1 MKKILKLIGGIV
13 LAIIILVVLYIIVGR
28 IVNAKMT
35 KISTDNGI
43 QESVTIDINGIQ
55 QELSIRGENTSN
67 PVILF
72 LHGGPGNPV
81 GYFDYVW
88 QPELNKDFTIVSFD
102 QRGCGRTYYTNPEA
116 EVSRELILEDI
127 DGIVEYLKQRFGQEK
142 IVIMG
147 HSWGTTL
154 GTMYAYSHPEKVSSY
169 IGIGQVVNIY
179 KGEEVAY
186 KEAIKRANIH
196 NDNEYIEVFKE
207 NYDQFCI
214 NGKIDDAFITYRN
227 MQPKY
232 LKGNKEK
239 AMMTLAPAFLTSPTL
254 KLQDAKWFLIDS
266 NKVLLDE
273 TNTLT
278 KSLFEFNAN
287 DMLEYEVPMYFIS
300 GGSDYITP
308 FQLVEEYCESITA
321 PDKKMIIIEG
331 TGHNPYLDLPEVF
344 VQKVRSLLKS

>member
-1 MKKILKLIGGIV
+1 MKKILKVLGGIV
-13 LAIIILVVLYIIVGR
+13 LGIIILFILYIVIGR
-28 IVNAKMT
+28 IVNAKGT
-35 KISTDNGI
+35 KIQSDNGI
-43 QESVTIDINGIQ
+43 QEHITIEVNGIQ
-55 QELSIRGENTSN
+55 QELSIRGENKEN

-72 LHGGPGNPV
+72 LHGGPGSPV
-81 GYFDYVW
+81 GYLDYIW

-127 DGIVEYLKQRFGQEK
+127 DGIVEYLQQRFGQEK

-147 HSWGTTL
+147 HSWGTIL
-154 GTMYAYSHPEKVSSY
+154 GTMYTYSHPEKVSSY

-179 KGEEVAY
+179 EGEEVAY
-186 KEAIKRANIH
+186 EEAIKRANIH
-196 NDNEYIEVFKE
+196 NDSEYIEVFKE
-207 NYDQFCI
+207 NYDQFCTDREI
-214 NGKIDDAFITYRN
+214 GEAFVTYRN
-227 MQPKY
+227 MEPKY
-232 LKGNKEK
+232 LKGDKEK
-239 AMMTLAPAFLTSPTL
+239 AVMALIPAFLTSPTL
-254 KLQDAKWFLIDS
+254 KLQDAKWFFIDS

-300 GGSDYITP
+300 GSSDYTTP
-308 FQLVEEYCESITA
+308 FQLAEEYCKSITA

-331 TGHNPYLDLPEVF
+331 AGHNPYLDLPEVF
-344 VQKVRSLLKS
+344 VQKVKSLLNS